1 MPPTKKGDTDGAF
14 VTLDDQKGPSEYK
27 LENGTSVKGTGT
39 ANIKD
44 EVMYY
49 GAESKGVVTGVVTFV
64 DFTAGPYESGY
75 TFTNQIVLDNSA
87 STKPG
92 MGGDSGALIVRTTD
106 NLAVGVEMAGGTD
119 DKEKPFSICNSI
131 ASFMTDLG
139 ITLVPTP

>member
-1 MPPTKKGDTDGAF
+1 MKGDTDGAF
-14 VTLDDQKGPSEYK
+14 VTLDDQDGPSEYK
-27 LENGTSVKGTGT
+27 LKDGTSVKGNGT
-39 ANIKD
+39 ANINDK
-44 EVMYY
+44 VKYY
-49 GAESKGVVTGVVTFV
+49 GAESEGVVTGVVTLV
-64 DFTAGPYESGY
+64 DFTAGPYPSGY

-87 STKPG
+87 SAKPG

-119 DKEKPFSICNSI
+119 DKGKPFSICNPI

>member
-1 MPPTKKGDTDGAF
+1 M
-14 VTLDDQKGPSEYK
+14 
-27 LENGTSVKGTGT
+27 KGTGT

-49 GAESKGVVTGVVTFV
+49 GAESGGVVTGVVKFV
-64 DFTAGPYESGY
+64 DFTAGPYKSGY

-87 STKPG
+87 SAKPG

-106 NLAVGVEMAGGTD
+106 NLAVGVEMAGGKD
-119 DKEKPFSICNSI
+119 DKGTPFSICNPI